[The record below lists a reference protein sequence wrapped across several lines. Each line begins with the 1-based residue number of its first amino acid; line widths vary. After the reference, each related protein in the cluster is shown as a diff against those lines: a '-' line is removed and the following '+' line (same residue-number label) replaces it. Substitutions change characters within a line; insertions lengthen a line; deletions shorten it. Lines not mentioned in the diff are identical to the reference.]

1 MGEQRLAMAGRALLC
16 MLLLA
21 ASVQLC
27 LSSTT
32 EDALVV
38 TDFIEPAEPGQAAK
52 SKGEPPSLTTTDILL
67 EKMFKTIPYKAQ
79 CGPLAEDA
87 TNIASS
93 QKMSFGACAVH
104 CTSEFKCKSFEY
116 DHAKGH
122 CSISP
127 RQLLK
132 KTSAGEAL
140 ACPTKNVFITSS
152 MQLPSKPDVFT
163 KRESQVAEQV
173 QEVQKEAKVDA
184 EVMVQEAKAQTGK
197 QLATLTKRV
206 ATEDIQKMDVEAKEK
221 AEAANAV
228 KEIHQA
234 EKLKTQITSQATVR
248 KVAAE
253 QKKQLHQKLT
263 ASKQEVKHLRGELAE
278 SQEKLSQS
286 QTQLEKDKVAVEK
299 DKVPAKKD
307 KAPAEKEQASAEKE
321 QAPAEKDEA
330 SVEKHKGT
338 AEKKDEPAGAKPGTS
353 SSSSVSNETKPAPG
367 SSVQDSASRWKIQN
381 TASKLEEVQGKIKKL
396 KAKTVVLSQ
405 GALACEA
412 RSHKLEE
419 TLTKLD
425 PAAVKKK
432 LANLQVNLKKMIK
445 ASQTSTARRAE
456 LASKNGQIKS
466 QNNLLEEEIERN
478 KELSIG
484 LSKALY
490 MARDSA
496 IQHKDKMDSLREQ
509 LQGANKETT
518 KLRKK
523 SKLLGICNK
532 NAQADLEKC
541 NQETAKQLDL
551 LDKKLNKKTAAFKV
565 AGSAFTLCKK
575 ELDAAKSQATENR
588 GNLAKAETVVADLKA
603 KYQESLVSMKTKVH
617 QDVSA
622 TVKQESRRDCDL
634 KLGRAI
640 QRVAQKHPISE
651 KCQVCAKLE
660 PKDQAALDADCTSCE
675 SDL

>member
-140 ACPTKNVFITSS
+140 ACPTKNVLITSS

-307 KAPAEKEQASAEKE
+307 KAPAEKEQAPAEKEQAPAEKE
-321 QAPAEKDEA
+321 QAPAEKDE
-330 SVEKHKGT
+330 
-338 AEKKDEPAGAKPGTS
+338 EPAGAKPGAS

-381 TASKLEEVQGKIKKL
+381 TASKLEEVQGKI
-396 KAKTVVLSQ
+396 
-405 GALACEA
+405 
-412 RSHKLEE
+412 
-419 TLTKLD
+419 
-425 PAAVKKK
+425 
-432 LANLQVNLKKMIK
+432 
-445 ASQTSTARRAE
+445 
-456 LASKNGQIKS
+456 
-466 QNNLLEEEIERN
+466 
-478 KELSIG
+478 
-484 LSKALY
+484 
-490 MARDSA
+490 
-496 IQHKDKMDSLREQ
+496 
-509 LQGANKETT
+509 
-518 KLRKK
+518 
-523 SKLLGICNK
+523 
-532 NAQADLEKC
+532 
-541 NQETAKQLDL
+541 
-551 LDKKLNKKTAAFKV
+551 
-565 AGSAFTLCKK
+565 
-575 ELDAAKSQATENR
+575 
-588 GNLAKAETVVADLKA
+588 
-603 KYQESLVSMKTKVH
+603 
-617 QDVSA
+617 
-622 TVKQESRRDCDL
+622 
-634 KLGRAI
+634 
-640 QRVAQKHPISE
+640 
-651 KCQVCAKLE
+651 
-660 PKDQAALDADCTSCE
+660 
-675 SDL
+675 

>member
-140 ACPTKNVFITSS
+140 ACPTKNVLITSP

-184 EVMVQEAKAQTGK
+184 EVMAQEAKAQTGK

-307 KAPAEKEQASAEKE
+307 KAPAEKEQA
-321 QAPAEKDEA
+321 PAEKDEA
-330 SVEKHKGT
+330 SVEKQHKGT
-338 AEKKDEPAGAKPGTS
+338 AEKKDEPAGAKPGAS

-381 TASKLEEVQGKIKKL
+381 TASKLEEVQGKIEKL
-396 KAKTVVLSQ
+396 KTKTVVLSQ

-575 ELDAAKSQATENR
+575 ELDAAKSQATENQ
-588 GNLAKAETVVADLKA
+588 GDLAKAETLVADLKA
-603 KYQESLVSMKTKVH
+603 KYQEGLVSMKTKVH
-617 QDVSA
+617 KDVSA
-622 TVKQESRRDCDL
+622 TIKQESGRDCDL
-634 KLGRAI
+634 KLERVI
-640 QRVAQKHPISE
+640 QRVAQKQPISE

-660 PKDQAALDADCTSCE
+660 PKDQAALDADCTSCG
-675 SDL
+675 SDLSDL